1 MYVPEQIGIVPLAGK
16 EGNLKK
22 IVAALCFSLIF
33 LTLSC
38 AINPVTGKRELSL
51 ISEKEEIALG
61 KQTDGEIKALY
72 GIYIDKAL
80 SAYVQKVGQSMT
92 SLTHRPHL
100 TYHFAVLD
108 TPVVNAFAVPGGYVY
123 VTRGILALM
132 NSEAELAVVLSHE
145 LGHINA
151 RHSVAK
157 LSQLMLA
164 QLGLGVVGTI
174 SETFAKLSGAASIGI
189 QLLFLKFS
197 RDDEREAD
205 TLGVEYSRKG
215 GYNPGEMINF
225 FASLERLGDLSG
237 GQSLPG
243 FLSTHPLTSERIQN
257 TKDMLLES
265 DRQLRI
271 EKLGYLGALDNM
283 VYGQDP
289 RQGFVENS
297 AFYHPELRFFF
308 SFPGDWQVQNTPSQV
323 VLTTKDG
330 HAGVILQAEKTSENL
345 GAYASRI
352 ADKIENAELIDQSN
366 FRINGLAS
374 YHQVYDIMQQ
384 NGEKIRTRLSYIRK
398 NSFIYTFIALSA
410 QREFSEYDKPFLR
423 IVRSFQELREARYLN
438 RQPRR
443 IRLAQANGR
452 DSLQTIFQRAGMEK
466 ELWPK
471 IAIMNSGDLGSI
483 PRKDQTIKIV
493 R

>member
-1 MYVPEQIGIVPLAGK
+1 MEGK
-16 EGNLKK
+16 LKK
-22 IVAALCFSLIF
+22 IVTVLCFSLIF
-33 LTLSC
+33 LTMSC
-38 AINPVTGKRELSL
+38 AINPVTGKRELSF
-51 ISEKEEIALG
+51 ISEQEEITLG
-61 KQTDGEIKALY
+61 KQTDEEIKAQY
-72 GIYIDKAL
+72 GIYSDQAL
-80 SAYVQKVGQSMT
+80 STYVQRVGQSMT

-132 NSEAELAVVLSHE
+132 NSEAELAVVLGHE
-145 LGHINA
+145 LGHVNA

-164 QLGLGVVGTI
+164 QLGLGVAGAI

-197 RDDEREAD
+197 RNDEREAD

-215 GYNPGEMINF
+215 EYNPGEMINF

-265 DRQLRI
+265 DRQLKI
-271 EKLGYLGALDNM
+271 EKNGYLGAVNNM

-289 RQGFVENS
+289 RQGYVEKN
-297 AFYHPELRFFF
+297 AFYHPVLRFFF
-308 SFPGDWQVQNTPSQV
+308 SFPEDWQVQNTPAQV
-323 VLTTKDG
+323 TLATKDG
-330 HAGVILQAEKTSENL
+330 HAGVILQAEKSSENL
-345 GAYASRI
+345 KDYADKM
-352 ADKIENAELIDQSN
+352 AVKIENREFIDERS

-374 YHQVYDIMQQ
+374 YHQVYDISQQ
-384 NGEKIRTRLSYIRK
+384 QGGEIRTRLSYIRK
-398 NSFIYTFIALSA
+398 NGFIYTFLALSE
-410 QREFSEYDKPFLR
+410 QNEFSKYDRQFQS
-423 IVRSFQELREARYLN
+423 VVGSFQELRDARYLN
-438 RQPRR
+438 RKPLR
-443 IRLAQANGR
+443 IRLVKTKGR
-452 DSLQTIFQRAGMEK
+452 ESLETIFQKAGMAK
-466 ELWPK
+466 DLWPK
-471 IAIMNSGDLGSI
+471 FATMNHMKLD
-483 PRKDQTIKIV
+483 
-493 R
+493 

>member
-1 MYVPEQIGIVPLAGK
+1 M
-16 EGNLKK
+16 KK
-22 IVAALCFSLIF
+22 IIPVLCFSLIF
-33 LTLSC
+33 LTMSC

-51 ISEKEEIALG
+51 ISEQEEIALG

-72 GIYIDKAL
+72 GIYSDQAL
-80 SAYVQKVGQSMT
+80 NAYVQRVGQSMT
-92 SLTHRPHL
+92 PLTHRPHL

-132 NSEAELAVVLSHE
+132 NSEAELAVVLGHE
-145 LGHINA
+145 LGHVNA

-164 QLGLGVVGTI
+164 QLGLGVAGAI

-237 GQSLPG
+237 GQNLPG

-257 TKDMLLES
+257 AKDMLMES
-265 DRQLRI
+265 DQQLKI
-271 EKLGYLGALDNM
+271 EKNGYLGAVNNM

-289 RQGFVENS
+289 RQGYVEKN
-297 AFYHPELRFFF
+297 AFYHPGLRFFF
-308 SFPGDWQVQNTPSQV
+308 SFPEDWKVQNTPTQV
-323 VLTTKDG
+323 TLATKDG
-330 HAGVILQAEKTSENL
+330 HAGIILQAEKTSENL
-345 GAYASRI
+345 KDYANRI
-352 ADKIENAELIDQSN
+352 AAKIENGEFIDERS
-366 FRINGLAS
+366 FKINGLAS
-374 YHQVYDIMQQ
+374 YHQVYDISQQ
-384 NGEKIRTRLSYIRK
+384 QGGDIRTRLSYVRK
-398 NSFIYTFIALSA
+398 NGFIYTFLALSA
-410 QREFSEYDKPFLR
+410 QNEFGKYDRQFQS
-423 IVRSFQELREARYLN
+423 VVGSFQKLRDVRYLN
-438 RQPRR
+438 RKPHR
-443 IRLAQANGR
+443 IRLVKVNGR
-452 DSLQTIFQRAGMEK
+452 ESLEAIFQKAGMAK
-466 ELWPK
+466 DLWPK
-471 IAIMNSGDLGSI
+471 FAIMNQMELDSTPKSG
-483 PRKDQTIKIV
+483 QTIKIA